1 MARPQNYS
9 EPVSPDEGVEGLGP
23 DGEGLRQHRLQVR
36 RRVRR
41 VSSWIVLVV
50 ACILAMTSVLVVF
63 VRNQALDT
71 DTYVATVQPLAS
83 DPAVQAAVADTVSAR
98 LVASTNVKQQVA
110 DALPPT
116 AGFLATPIAVGLK
129 TVVQQTT
136 LQFVQS
142 NAFRTLWTTLNR
154 AAHQQLVALLTGTA
168 IGPVSTDRGQVRLD
182 LRNVVARVQQL
193 LDANGITVFDGVGTN
208 GSPQF
213 VLFQST
219 QLERLQSLI
228 RTLDRLALL
237 LPIVTVVLFVS
248 GILLTVDRRRGFVRA
263 AIGLSLAMAGLVAAF
278 ALGRHQYLDALS
290 GATPHNAAAAAYD
303 IVTGVPLETVRT
315 ILGLSVVAALVGV
328 AMGSGSIRSRVSEVW
343 PPRWRADGRLQR
355 LLSTY
360 GRQLEL
366 ALFGIGM
373 LVMAIWDNVA
383 VGLPILVVA
392 GLVALVDRR
401 RTAADAG
408 AGITT
413 GLRPDEAS
421 KGAAQP

>member
-1 MARPQNYS
+1 MP
-9 EPVSPDEGVEGLGP
+9 PDEGLERLGP
-23 DGEGLRQHRLQVR
+23 GGEPLHQGRLPVR
-36 RRVRR
+36 RRVRGI
-41 VSSWIVLVV
+41 SSWVVLVV

-83 DPAVQAAVADTVSAR
+83 DPAVQVVVADAVSAR
-98 LVASTNVKQQVA
+98 LVAGVNLKQQVA
-110 DALPPT
+110 EALPPS
-116 AGFLATPIAVGLK
+116 AGFLATPISIGLK

-142 NAFRTLWTTLNR
+142 DAFRTLWTTLNR
-154 AAHQQLVALLTGTA
+154 AAHQQLVALLTGSA

-182 LRNVVARVQQL
+182 LGNVVARVQQL
-193 LDANGITVFDGVGTN
+193 LDTNGITVFDGVGPGGT
-208 GSPQF
+208 PQF

-237 LPIVTVVLFVS
+237 LPIVTVVLFAV
-248 GILLTVDRRRGFVRA
+248 GVLLAIDRRRGFVRA
-263 AIGLSLAMAGLVAAF
+263 AIGLSVAMAGLVAAF

-290 GATPHNAAAAAYD
+290 GATPRNAAAAAYD
-303 IVTGVPLETVRT
+303 IITGVPLETVRT
-315 ILGLSVVAALVGV
+315 ILGVSVVAALVGV
-328 AMGSGSIRSRVSEVW
+328 AGGSDSIRNRAKALW
-343 PPRWRADGRLQR
+343 PPRWRADGQLQR

-383 VGLPILVVA
+383 VGLPTLVVS
-392 GLVALVDRR
+392 GLLALVDRR
-401 RTAADAG
+401 RSAPAAATTPNP
-408 AGITT
+408 TT
-413 GLRPDEAS
+413 GLRPDD
-421 KGAAQP
+421 AADAADAADAGPA